1 MIFSLF
7 TNVNEYAI
15 LIIEGGKMIIGMSFI
30 ASAFIFASMIA
41 IIYFAKK
48 HVDTIE
54 TKLYNYILIISIIN
68 MIIEFTL
75 CTNILLDVPLFSFY
89 NLLINKLFLVTL
101 FTWFSLFTLYII
113 SVAGVIKIHKKVPW
127 KIIIYYLIIVTLL
140 VFLPIELVDE
150 NGVAYSTGIATY
162 LLYGICV
169 FYVLIWLIIIF
180 KNKKKL
186 RKKAL
191 PFIAFIICL
200 IIMLVARALIPGL
213 LLNSFSSAFATVLM
227 YFTIENP
234 DIKMI
239 EQLNIAKETAEKA
252 NAAKT
257 DFLSNMSHE
266 IRTPLNAIV
275 GFSNILLDDESIP
288 EKAKD
293 EVRDIVMASDNLL
306 EIVNGILDISKIEAN
321 KLEIVNNEYSPEKV
335 IDELVALSKGRLG
348 DKPIEFKTNFD
359 PSIPPV
365 LYGDAGRIKQIC
377 VNILTNAIKY
387 TKEGWIEFKVSSIV
401 KDNICRLIISVE
413 DTGIG
418 IKEKNID
425 KLFNKFE
432 RLDLEDN
439 VTIEGTG
446 LGLAITKK
454 LVDLMHGKIV
464 VQSVFGK
471 GSKFTVCLDQRIVE
485 NPTIKV
491 DTEKII
497 NEEII
502 VNNKKVLLVDD
513 NKINLKVAERL
524 LESYGIKTESV
535 ESGYD
540 CIEKIKN
547 GNKYNLIML
556 DDMMPRMS
564 GVETLKKL
572 KEIKGF
578 DTKVIALT
586 ANALTG
592 MREKYLSDGFN
603 DYLAKPINKEELN
616 KIINKYL
623 NND

>member
-1 MIFSLF
+1 
-7 TNVNEYAI
+7 
-15 LIIEGGKMIIGMSFI
+15 MIIGMSFI
-30 ASAFIFASMIA
+30 VCTFIFALMIA

-54 TKLYNYILIISIIN
+54 TKLYNYILIISVIN

-101 FTWFSLFTLYII
+101 FTWFTLFTIYII
-113 SVAGVIKIHKKVPW
+113 CVSGLLKLKNKVLNRIILYYILMVIILV
-127 KIIIYYLIIVTLL
+127 LL
-140 VFLPIELVDE
+140 PLELVNE

-162 LLYGICV
+162 FLYGICV
-169 FYVLIWLIIIF
+169 AYALIWLIIIF
-180 KNKKKL
+180 KGKKKL
-186 RKKAL
+186 GKKVI
-191 PFIAFIICL
+191 PFVAFIVCL
-200 IIMLVARALIPGL
+200 TVMLVARALIPGL
-213 LLNSFSSAFATVLM
+213 LLNSFSSAFATILM

-239 EQLNIAKETAEKA
+239 EQLNIAREQAERA

-275 GFSNILLDDESIP
+275 GFSNLLLDDREIP
-288 EKAKD
+288 DKAKD
-293 EVRDIVMASDNLL
+293 GVRDIVMASDNLL

-321 KLEIVNNEYSPEKV
+321 KLEIVNSEYSTKK
-335 IDELVALSKGRLG
+335 ILDELVSLCHGRLG
-348 DKPIEFKTNFD
+348 EKPIEFKTNFD
-359 PSIPPV
+359 ATIPAV

-387 TKEGWIEFKVSSIV
+387 TKEGWIEFKISSVI

-432 RLDLEDN
+432 RLDLEEN

-471 GSKFTVCLDQRIVE
+471 GSKFTVCIDQRIVK

-491 DTEKII
+491 ESEKHYD
-497 NEEII
+497 EIQ
-502 VNNKKVLLVDD
+502 VKNKRVLLVDD

-524 LESYGIKTESV
+524 LASYGIETESI
-535 ESGYD
+535 ESGFE
-540 CIEKIKN
+540 CIDKIKT
-547 GNKYNLIML
+547 GNKYDLIML
-556 DDMMPRMS
+556 DDMMPKMS

-572 KEIKGF
+572 KLIDGF
-578 DTKVIALT
+578 NMKVVALT

-592 MREKYLSDGFN
+592 MREKYLNEGFD
-603 DYLAKPINKEELN
+603 DYLAKPINKDELN

-623 NND
+623 NSE

>member
-1 MIFSLF
+1 
-7 TNVNEYAI
+7 
-15 LIIEGGKMIIGMSFI
+15 MIISMPFI
-30 ASAFIFASMIA
+30 VCTFIFTLMIA
-41 IIYFAKK
+41 IIYFAKR
-48 HVDTIE
+48 HIDTIE
-54 TKLYNYILIISIIN
+54 TKLYNYILVISIIN
-68 MIIEFTL
+68 IIIEFTL

-101 FTWFSLFTLYII
+101 FTWFTLFTIYII
-113 SVAGVIKIHKKVPW
+113 CVSGTLEIKDKVLVR
-127 KIIIYYLIIVTLL
+127 IILYYLVMVAFLVLL
-140 VFLPIELVDE
+140 PLDLVDE
-150 NGVAYSTGIATY
+150 DGVAYSTGIATY
-162 LLYGICV
+162 FLYGVCV
-169 FYVLIWLIIIF
+169 VYSLIWLYIIYRS
-180 KNKKKL
+180 KKKL
-186 RKKAL
+186 GKKII
-191 PFIAFIICL
+191 PFFSFIICL
-200 IIMLVARALIPGL
+200 AIMLVARALIPGL
-213 LLNSFSSAFATVLM
+213 LLNSFSSAFATILM

-239 EQLNIAKETAEKA
+239 EQLNIAREQAEKA

-275 GFSNILLDDESIP
+275 GFSNLLLDDKDVP

-321 KLEIVNNEYSPEKV
+321 KLEIVNNEYSTKKV

-348 DKPIEFKTNFD
+348 DKPIEFKTNFAPD
-359 PSIPPV
+359 LPPI

-387 TKEGWIEFKVSSIV
+387 TKEGWIEFKISSVV

-418 IKEKNID
+418 IKEGNID

-432 RLDLEDN
+432 RLDLDEN

-464 VQSVFGK
+464 VQSVFGR
-471 GSKFTVCLDQRIVE
+471 GSKFTVCLDQRIVK

-491 DTEKII
+491 ETEKHY
-497 NEEII
+497 EE
-502 VNNKKVLLVDD
+502 VNVQNKKVLLVDD

-524 LESYGIKTESV
+524 LETYGIDV
-535 ESGYD
+535 E
-540 CIEKIKN
+540 CIDNGFACIDKIKAHE
-547 GNKYNLIML
+547 KYDLIML

-572 KEIKGF
+572 KEIPGF
-578 DTKVIALT
+578 DMKVIALT

-592 MREKYLSDGFN
+592 MKEKYLNDGFD
-603 DYLAKPINKEELN
+603 DYLAKPINKDELN
-616 KIINKYL
+616 KIVNRYL
-623 NND
+623 NSD

>member
-1 MIFSLF
+1 
-7 TNVNEYAI
+7 
-15 LIIEGGKMIIGMSFI
+15 MIIGMSFI
-30 ASAFIFASMIA
+30 VCTFIFALMIA

-54 TKLYNYILIISIIN
+54 TKLYNYILIISVIN

-101 FTWFSLFTLYII
+101 FTWFTLFTIYII
-113 SVAGVIKIHKKVPW
+113 CVSGLLKLKNKVLNRIVLYYILMVIILV
-127 KIIIYYLIIVTLL
+127 LL
-140 VFLPIELVDE
+140 PLELVNE

-162 LLYGICV
+162 FLYGICV
-169 FYVLIWLIIIF
+169 AYALIWLIIIF
-180 KNKKKL
+180 KGKKKL
-186 RKKAL
+186 GKKVI
-191 PFIAFIICL
+191 PFVAFIVCL
-200 IIMLVARALIPGL
+200 TVMLVVRALIPGL
-213 LLNSFSSAFATVLM
+213 LLNSFSSAFATILM

-239 EQLNIAKETAEKA
+239 EQLNIAREQAERA

-275 GFSNILLDDESIP
+275 GFSNLLLDDREIP
-288 EKAKD
+288 DKAKD
-293 EVRDIVMASDNLL
+293 GVRDIVMASDNLL

-321 KLEIVNNEYSPEKV
+321 KLEIVNSEYSTKK
-335 IDELVALSKGRLG
+335 ILDELVSLCHGRLG
-348 DKPIEFKTNFD
+348 EKPIEFKTNFD
-359 PSIPPV
+359 ATIPAV

-387 TKEGWIEFKVSSIV
+387 TKEGWIEFKISSVI

-432 RLDLEDN
+432 RLDLEEN

-471 GSKFTVCLDQRIVE
+471 GSKFTVCIDQRIVK

-491 DTEKII
+491 ESEKHYD
-497 NEEII
+497 EIQ
-502 VNNKKVLLVDD
+502 VKNKRVLLVDD

-524 LESYGIKTESV
+524 LASYGIETESI
-535 ESGYD
+535 ESGFE
-540 CIEKIKN
+540 CIDKIKT
-547 GNKYNLIML
+547 GNKYDLIML
-556 DDMMPRMS
+556 DDMMPKMS

-572 KEIKGF
+572 KLIDGF
-578 DTKVIALT
+578 NMKVVALT

-592 MREKYLSDGFN
+592 MREKYLNEGFD
-603 DYLAKPINKEELN
+603 DYLAKPINKDELN

-623 NND
+623 NSD